1 MLCCIFN
8 YPPLYRESIYKKIDE
23 YYDTQF
29 YFGREPIEGKI
40 CGIKKLDLSIFKH
53 HPIEIKNRLIFGRI
67 LWRTGVVL
75 LPMKKEYSTFLI
87 TGDLS
92 LSYIPFL
99 ILCKMCKKK
108 VYGWGHGIKILKRK
122 FAFFNRFFYNV
133 LDGFFTYGEKGKQR
147 LIDLGFPEN
156 KFHVI
161 YNSLVDHANF
171 SEYENLESDIY
182 HSHFRNSYQTILFVG
197 RLTPVKNLD
206 WLIKVVYEHQK
217 EGVNYNLVLIGD
229 GTEKEH
235 LIRLSQE
242 WNVDGQIWFYG
253 ECYDNNQLN
262 SLLYNADLCVSPGNV
277 GLTAMHAMQYGVPV
291 ISHDNFEVQ
300 MPEYESIIEGE
311 TGLLYKYN
319 DFEDMK
325 EKIRTWLFSGK
336 DRETIRQ
343 NCYRVINTHYNSNYQ
358 IEVLKGVIGE

>member
-8 YPPLYRESIYKKIDE
+8 YPPLYRQSIYKKLDE

-40 CGIKKLDLSIFKH
+40 CGIKKLDISIFKH
-53 HPIEIKNRLIFGRI
+53 RPIEIRNELIFGKI
-67 LWRTGVVL
+67 LWRTGVL
-75 LPMKKEYSTFLI
+75 FLPMKKEYSAFLI

-92 LSYIPFL
+92 FSYIPFL
-99 ILCKMCKKK
+99 ILCKIYKKK
-108 VYGWGHGIKILKRK
+108 VYGWGHGIKTLKGKLRLL
-122 FAFFNRFFYNV
+122 NRFFYNA

-161 YNSLVDHANF
+161 YNSLVDHVNF
-171 SEYENLESDIY
+171 LEYENLESDIY
-182 HSHFRNSYQTILFVG
+182 HSHFQNAYPTIVFIG
-197 RLTPVKNLD
+197 RLTSVKNLD
-206 WLIKVVYEHQK
+206 WLIRAVYEHQK
-217 EGVNYNLVLIGD
+217 EGINYNLVLIGN
-229 GTEKEH
+229 GSEKDH
-235 LIRLSQE
+235 LIQLSQE
-242 WNVDGQIWFYG
+242 WNVDKRIWFYG
-253 ECYDNNQLN
+253 ECYDDSQLN
-262 SLLYNADLCVSPGNV
+262 ILLYNADVCVSPGNV

-291 ISHDNFEVQ
+291 ITHDNFEVQ
-300 MPEYESIIEGE
+300 MPEYEAIIEGD

-325 EKIRTWLFSGK
+325 EKIKTWLLSGK

-343 NCYRVINTHYNSNYQ
+343 NCYRVINAHYNSNYQ
-358 IEVLKGVIGE
+358 IEVFKRVMEN